1 MNTLDKVVEVAKS
14 KLAVLNK
21 GFGRALVYSM
31 IAGFFVGIGVGIMS
45 VAGGIAHGA
54 GSPYYKFFMA
64 ATFSVALALV
74 LVAGGDLFTGN
85 NMVFT
90 IAYLRKAVKGIDVLK
105 MWGISYFGNLLGS
118 LLISLLYI
126 GSGITSGAIG
136 DFMVSL
142 AESKMNLPLGQ
153 MFFRAILCNIF
164 VCLGVWCYI
173 KLQSESAKL
182 IMVFLCIF
190 TFVLMG
196 FEHSVANMTLFAT
209 SLLIPHT
216 AGVTL
221 GGLLYNLSVVTIG
234 NIIGGGFFVG
244 ATYYYVLRD

>member
-1 MNTLDKVVEVAKS
+1 MNTLDKVVEMANS
-14 KLAVLNK
+14 KLGVLNK

-31 IAGFFVGIGVGIMS
+31 IAGFFVGVGVGVMS
-45 VAGGIAHGA
+45 VAGSIAHAG

-74 LVAGGDLFTGN
+74 LAAGADLFTGN
-85 NMVFT
+85 NMVFS
-90 IAYLRKAVKGIDVLK
+90 IAYLKKAIKGRDVLK
-105 MWGISYFGNLLGS
+105 MWGVSYLGNLLGS
-118 LLISLLYI
+118 LLISLLFI
-126 GSGITSGAIG
+126 GSGITLGTTG
-136 DFMVSL
+136 EFMVSL
-142 AESKMNLPLGQ
+142 AEGKMSLPLEQ
-153 MFFRAILCNIF
+153 MFFRAILCNIL

-173 KLQSESAKL
+173 KLQEESAKL

-196 FEHSVANMTLFAT
+196 FEHSVANMTLLTTAY
-209 SLLIPHT
+209 LIPHT

-221 GGLLYNLSVVTIG
+221 GGLLYNLAVVTIG

-244 ATYYYVLRD
+244 AAYYYVLRD